1 MHRTRAWRR
10 HHIKRLKRKRCTY
23 MEEPVWRNPWDIAY
37 DKGPSDFPYV
47 IGPSDAKELASSR
60 WDDAGVSSGSS
71 YRCGAWGARWCKEW
85 DVMTATDG
93 FSNHAHAEPGDN
105 A

>member
-1 MHRTRAWRR
+1 
-10 HHIKRLKRKRCTY
+10 

-71 YRCGAWGARWCKEW
+71 YRCSAWGARWCKEW